1 MTKKEKLTNFFTN
14 LKNKTLDLRYN
25 KTFLICCLLSVVYL
39 ISGYWKWL
47 EIGVSLIALVF
58 MAILPLQNAFC
69 IFMFLHSFTLSNIG
83 YDSCFM
89 VTLIGF
95 CLILLVKYISGVK
108 KGHYSY
114 YKKIVTAIIIFYTIT
129 TAISLFKPLYR
140 GAWLYFAYLPL
151 FYLMF
156 AMRKE
161 FSISQAMNYMLGGF
175 LTSSILALISLI
187 LPGFQYDVLYG
198 EAGSLLKDR
207 FSAFIN
213 NPNYVSMR
221 ALFILSYFMY
231 RFCSNNI
238 SNLKFCSIFITLSL
252 ITFATMSKTGL
263 ISLFI
268 ITILFL
274 IFYLKQD
281 FKKKIKAVGIFAL
294 IALSICLLG
303 YKFLFQI
310 VEKFITAL
318 GSDNFAVSILNGRD
332 EIWSLYLNKIYA
344 SPFSILFG
352 NGLLTEQV
360 FVANQYGPTET
371 HNFYLFLFYR
381 FGVVGTLALIYIIYL
396 FIKEL
401 NVEKPKI
408 SAYLPLIYLLIVSL
422 IDNTMKCYNITYFL
436 FSIMIL
442 FMNCKEKQPK
452 ETISKENKSLKKIKG

>member
-58 MAILPLQNAFC
+58 MAILPLQSAFC

-95 CLILLVKYISGVK
+95 CLILLVKYIIGLNKGKYAYNK
-108 KGHYSY
+108 KL
-114 YKKIVTAIIIFYTIT
+114 VTAIVIFYTVT
-129 TAISLFKPLYR
+129 TALSLFKPLYR
-140 GAWLYFAYLPL
+140 GAWLYFTYLPL
-151 FYLMF
+151 AYFLLT
-156 AMRKE
+156 MRKE
-161 FSISQAMNYMLGGF
+161 FSISQAMNYMFGGF
-175 LTSSILALISLI
+175 LTSSVLALASLTF
-187 LPGFQYDVLYG
+187 PSFQYDVLYG

-231 RFCSNNI
+231 RFCTNNL
-238 SNLKFCSIFITLSL
+238 SGLKFCSIFVALSL
-252 ITFATMSKTGL
+252 ITLATMSKTGL
-263 ISLFI
+263 ILLLFM
-268 ITILFL
+268 TLLFL

-281 FKKKIKAVGIFAL
+281 FKKKIKTIGIFSIILVA
-294 IALSICLLG
+294 ICLLG
-303 YKFLFQI
+303 YRYLFQLI
-310 VEKFITAL
+310 EKFTSAL
-318 GSDNFAVSILNGRD
+318 GSDNFAVTILNGRD
-332 EIWSLYLNKIYA
+332 EIWNLYLNKIYS
-344 SPFSILFG
+344 SPFNILFG

-371 HNFYLFLFYR
+371 HNFYLFLLYR
-381 FGVVGTLALIYIIYL
+381 FGVVGILALGYIVYL

-401 NVEKPKI
+401 NLEKPKL
-408 SAYLPLIYLLIVSL
+408 SAFLPLIYLLLVSL
-422 IDNTMKCYNITYFL
+422 IDNTMKCYNITYFM
-436 FSIMIL
+436 FAIMIL
-442 FMNCKEKQPK
+442 FMNCKEKQ
-452 ETISKENKSLKKIKG
+452 IENKTKKN